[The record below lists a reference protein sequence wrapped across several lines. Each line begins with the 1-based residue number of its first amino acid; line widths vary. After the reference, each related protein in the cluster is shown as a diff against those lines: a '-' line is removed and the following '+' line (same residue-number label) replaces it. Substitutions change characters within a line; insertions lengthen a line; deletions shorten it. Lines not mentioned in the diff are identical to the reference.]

1 MNTPLLN
8 IAKMALISCGLL
20 ALAACGGGGGYGGG
34 GGGGGGGGT
43 APSALTYTGST
54 MVTVGTAITSLSP
67 TVTGTVTSYSV
78 SPALPAGLT
87 LNTTSGVVSGTPT
100 AATAQA
106 TYTITAMNSYGSTTF
121 PLVLT
126 VNSAASVTVPNVVG
140 NTKTAATT
148 AITGAGLVVGTVSMQ
163 SSSTV
168 ASGNVISE
176 SPAAGTS
183 VANGSAVN
191 LVVSSGA
198 AGAGF
203 TISGTVSGPWV
214 AGVTV
219 TLSGA
224 GTGTATTDASGNYS
238 ISGLA
243 AGTYMVKPSLAG
255 YTYNPSAPSVA
266 VTANS
271 TQNFTA
277 SSALVSYS
285 ISGTVSYAGSKTGR
299 IIVGV
304 LGNCTGCNQIF
315 AGTSVTLSS
324 GQGTYTIR
332 GLSNNSYV
340 VAAEMDT
347 LGTGATNASDPLG
360 IAPATIAGGNVTGV
374 VVTLADP
381 AAVTPMVPTGLGVSP
396 GDASALIQYQPAL
409 NTNGQE
415 IGTSYKVYWG
425 TDVNASTGG
434 GSATFGALGRSGNVY
449 LLKGLTNGPVYF
461 KLSSLVGATESATS
475 AVVGPVTI
483 GATTGANTVSGA
495 ITFPGLAT
503 GPMYVGVYGNSANTL
518 YFQTIANPV
527 SPQSYS
533 VAGVP
538 NGSYQ
543 SIALIDMNN
552 DGVIDTGDITNVG
565 RGSGAGA
572 VLTISGN
579 TTSNLTLSGASA
591 LATVTSNYSLSGA
604 NSGYNIDLSFVDGT
618 KHIVAVV
625 LYSGP
630 NVPVPYDWVVHSDNR
645 FNINLG
651 TAVPNAGDTFGFQMT
666 YSDGTTS
673 NLSASL
679 SAVLG
684 ASALATSPSVNTSM
698 SRTIP
703 TFMWGAPSSP
713 PPSYTYSLSINGSD
727 VHWSY
732 PSNSV
737 GMPSTQLSVL
747 YNFDGGASKSSLT
760 TGVMYNWQIEVRD
773 AAGNQAAYQTT
784 YTP

>member
-304 LGNCTGCNQIF
+304 LGNCTGCNQ
-315 AGTSVTLSS
+315 ALAVTSVTLSAGS
-324 GQGTYTIR
+324 AAYTVR
-332 GLSNNSYV
+332 GLSNGSYFAVAGIDVLGNV
-340 VAAEMDT
+340 VA
-347 LGTGATNASDPLG
+347 NASNPIGNSAVISISGGNATGVNITMSD
-360 IAPATIAGGNVTGV
+360 PAT
-374 VVTLADP
+374 
-381 AAVTPMVPTGLGVSP
+381 VTPVVPTGLSVSP
-396 GDASALIQYQPAL
+396 GDASALIQYQPPL
-409 NTNGQE
+409 DSNRRE
-415 IGTSYKVYWG
+415 IATAYKLYWG

-434 GSATFGALGRSGNVY
+434 GSATFGAQGINNNAYFAKPLANVP
-449 LLKGLTNGPVYF
+449 LYF
-461 KLSSLVGATESATS
+461 KLSALVGATESAAS

-483 GATTGANTVSGA
+483 GATTGVNTISGA
-495 ITFPGLAT
+495 ITFSGAAT
-503 GPMYVGVYGNSANTL
+503 GPMFVGVYNSSTNNL
-518 YFQTIANPV
+518 YYKVITNPV

-543 SIALIDMNN
+543 PVALIDMNN
-552 DGVIDTGDITNVG
+552 NGVIDTGDITNVA
-565 RGSGAGA
+565 RGSRPTL
-572 VLTISGN
+572 VTVSGN
-579 TTSNLTLSGASA
+579 TTSNLTLSSAPAVGEVQSNYNASA
-591 LATVTSNYSLSGA
+591 AS
-604 NSGYNIDLSFVDGT
+604 SGYYLQLRALDGT
-618 KHIVAVV
+618 KRVVAAV

-630 NVPVPYDWVVHSDNR
+630 NVPVPYDLGPWSDSGLQ
-645 FNINLG
+645 FNLG
-651 TAVPNAGDTFGFQMT
+651 TAVPTVGDTFALQVT

-673 NLSASL
+673 NISATVT
-679 SAVLG
+679 AVLG
-684 ASALATSPSVNTSM
+684 ASAVATGLSVNTAT

-703 TFMWGAPSSP
+703 TFTWATPSSP
-713 PPSYTYSLSINGSD
+713 PASYVYYLYINGSD
-727 VHWSY
+727 ANWGY
-732 PSNSV
+732 DNKGL

-747 YNFDGGASKSSLT
+747 YNVNGGATKSALT
-760 TGVMYNWQIEVRD
+760 TGVTYSWRVTVID
-773 AAGNQAAYQTT
+773 AAGNSAVYQVS